1 MKENNFKLIL
11 IFLIFPFIFSCSINK
26 IAVNKFS
33 QIIDNGM
40 PSIFSEDDLIYAKES
55 IPSNLKL
62 MEIMMETQK
71 NDSLLLNASIGFCG
85 YSFAF
90 LEDEN
95 PSRASSFYLKG
106 LNYSDE
112 LLKRNGIIKENKIIG
127 EKINKKNA
135 YYLFW
140 NTFCK
145 SGLINLNK
153 DNPDILSKLGEIEE
167 AGELLIKINPEYFYN
182 SIYSLM
188 GSYYASKPKIL
199 GGKLEKAFEYFN
211 KAIISSGNDF
221 LINHLLYAKIYGI
234 MAQDEK
240 IFDEQLDFIL
250 NYEIKKDE
258 KTLFNKIA
266 IEKAKKLKEKKNDF
280 F

>member
-1 MKENNFKLIL
+1 M
-11 IFLIFPFIFSCSINK
+11 
-26 IAVNKFS
+26 AVNQFS
-33 QIIDNGM
+33 TIIDDGM
-40 PSIFSEDDLIYAKES
+40 PAIFSEDDLNYAREA
-55 IPSNLKL
+55 IPANLKL

-71 NDSLLLNASIGFCG
+71 RDSLLLNASIGFCG
-85 YSFAF
+85 YAFAF

-112 LLKRNGIIKENKIIG
+112 LIRKNGIIKDGKIIP
-127 EKINKKNA
+127 EKVSKKNA
-135 YYLFW
+135 KYLFW

-145 SGLINLNK
+145 SGLVNLNK

-182 SIYSLM
+182 SAYSLM

-199 GGKLEKAFEYFN
+199 GGKLEKALEYFN
-211 KAIISSGNDF
+211 KAILPPGNDF
-221 LINHLLYAKIYGI
+221 LLNHLLYAKTYGI
-234 MAQDEK
+234 MSQDEK
-240 IFDEQLDFIL
+240 LFDERLDFIL
-250 NYEIKKDE
+250 KYEVKKDE
-258 KTLFNKIA
+258 KALFNKIA
-266 IEKAKKLKEKKNDF
+266 IEKTKKLKEKKDEF